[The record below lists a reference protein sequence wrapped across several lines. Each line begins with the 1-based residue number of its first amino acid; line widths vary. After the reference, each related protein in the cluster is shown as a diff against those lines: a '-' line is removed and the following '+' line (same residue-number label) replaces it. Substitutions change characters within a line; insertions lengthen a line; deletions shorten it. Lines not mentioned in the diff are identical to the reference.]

1 MTFPP
6 RLIDGYRAFTATR
19 LPLERS
25 RFKKL
30 AETGQHPEAMVIC
43 CCDSRVSPE
52 VIFDAHPAGA
62 TSPTWCR
69 PIRRQVLCTVYRP
82 RSNSTSCFPRSCA
95 SLALRSVTYLS
106 VLHEPNGRAK
116 QGHDQ
121 KRSARSSEVFA
132 KGTRDSSL
140 SASMKYFDRMGATP
154 SEFRL
159 EIIFSAYKCEVDT
172 VIMI

>member
-1 MTFPP
+1 MFTTRGACDRARAATLYLSAL
-6 RLIDGYRAFTATR
+6 RLKSSACVWSRHAQASSSQKRAWACGLRPCGSAQCWNGTAC
-19 LPLERS
+19 
-25 RFKKL
+25 
-30 AETGQHPEAMVIC
+30 A
-43 CCDSRVSPE
+43 
-52 VIFDAHPAGA
+52 
-62 TSPTWCR
+62 
-69 PIRRQVLCTVYRP
+69 
-82 RSNSTSCFPRSCA
+82 TSCFPRSCA
-95 SLALRSVTYLS
+95 SLALRSVTYSS